1 MEDHAILALY
11 FARDERALDETAKKY
26 GDGCYAVSYQI
37 LRSHQDAEECVS
49 DTYIR
54 AWNAIPPKKPTFLGA
69 YLMKIVRNL
78 SLSAYQAARA
88 KKRGG
93 GQVEALS
100 RELADCVTGNPERYE
115 EIHWPNHDYLDPQR
129 ISDYEEAVILSA
141 TYQDDDGTYHTD
153 ILSETGE
160 VLIADVNDAR
170 GVNHLGDGVFVA
182 YRDGKRVLARMDG
195 TILYKSDAPA

>member
-100 RELADCVTGNPERYE
+100 RELADCVTGNPERYVE
-115 EIHWPNHDYLDPQR
+115 AAELSRLLDRFLRGLNPKER
-129 ISDYEEAVILSA
+129 CIFLRRYWYADAISDIAARYHLSPGTVKSNLHRTRAKLKTCLEEEGI
-141 TYQDDDGTYHTD
+141 
-153 ILSETGE
+153 I
-160 VLIADVNDAR
+160 
-170 GVNHLGDGVFVA
+170 
-182 YRDGKRVLARMDG
+182 
-195 TILYKSDAPA
+195 P